1 MVAVTIRSWQL
12 MAIQVWKLTP
22 EFKDK
27 RGFIARLIDQDKF
40 PLHSVLYI
48 KSKKG
53 TVRANHYHT
62 KDVHYVFCVS
72 GRFRYWEKDM
82 RKAKAKLE
90 SVILK
95 PGDMV
100 LTQPMVAHAM
110 EFLADTVFLAFTTEG
125 RSQKQYEQEV
135 VRIEL
140 VPASAKA
147 TAGRPAQSKKKA

>member
-1 MVAVTIRSWQL
+1 
-12 MAIQVWKLTP
+12 MAIKVWKLTP

-40 PLHSVLYI
+40 PLQSVLYI

-72 GRFRYWEKDM
+72 GRFRYWEKDV
-82 RKAKAKLE
+82 RRPRAKLQA
-90 SVILK
+90 VVLK

-100 LTQPMVAHAM
+100 LTLPMMAHAM
-110 EFLADTVFLAFTTEG
+110 EFLEDTVFLAFTTEG
-125 RSQKQYEQEV
+125 RAQNKYEQEI
-135 VRIEL
+135 VRVEL
-140 VPASAKA
+140 VPAAAKA
-147 TAGRPAQSKKKA
+147 MAGVPAATKRARNHA